1 MRGRRSLFAIALIVL
16 LASVLLVGCDGSYK
30 NKETLPLKPWQ
41 DYLAEVSSAIDRQY
55 ISISTKRQVAFGI
68 DLEAVE
74 DDSGDKYECSL
85 ALNLNLGERQGQQGS
100 LRVTRVR
107 NTERKVLL
115 DIFNADEILYWSLWQ
130 EDSGVYDRVV
140 FDHAPLLYTLSQ
152 AVGLLGDGVD
162 YTTPGAL
169 FESIGGVF
177 FTDGTVNDSERT
189 EFAFDF
195 DLKKGLD
202 SAFAREAFGKLPEIL
217 QKLFFSVAKVENYE
231 DLLFETP
238 SLKGVVNIITKDG
251 LIDKIY
257 CEELNYFDSRNNTQ
271 RALRVNIPQITVK
284 NGSIDLT
291 EFQPDDS
298 LYVAGRLTDV
308 TSGGKVVLQ
317 NGATGKSE
325 MEYDYEFKAKIDVL
339 DLLASGGDLNA
350 LEEDNFFHFRITH
363 KCDGDCGAFCDDK
376 YDKAKGAVLDVAFSP
391 EDFGSYNIYISVAAR
406 AFLGS
411 RTVSEW
417 TGLESVIRNQI
428 PEYLLAVISPDTFGR
443 QTFSDVA
450 GYDGASEKT
459 LLEEILIALV
469 YDDSS
474 LYIPIE
480 KMLGIVG
487 AEGDMANKI
496 MSIFNG
502 DGYSVDT
509 VKLQQTYLRWDVK
522 KYDVKRS
529 AIHLYGYDVAGTK
542 QYTMGLMNRDP
553 AINYSYYGENLIVDD
568 GEVKVVGIFNDLYES
583 GVLFDSKTP
592 ICGSETDD
600 IIGSYVKAQGE
611 DIYGEKFDCELYITG
626 HSQIDP
632 LQKGWQ
638 EIQLYC

>member
-1 MRGRRSLFAIALIVL
+1 M
-16 LASVLLVGCDGSYK
+16 
-30 NKETLPLKPWQ
+30 
-41 DYLAEVSSAIDRQY
+41 
-55 ISISTKRQVAFGI
+55 
-68 DLEAVE
+68 
-74 DDSGDKYECSL
+74 
-85 ALNLNLGERQGQQGS
+85 
-100 LRVTRVR
+100 
-107 NTERKVLL
+107 
-115 DIFNADEILYWSLWQ
+115 
-130 EDSGVYDRVV
+130 
-140 FDHAPLLYTLSQ
+140 
-152 AVGLLGDGVD
+152 
-162 YTTPGAL
+162 
-169 FESIGGVF
+169 
-177 FTDGTVNDSERT
+177 
-189 EFAFDF
+189 
-195 DLKKGLD
+195 
-202 SAFAREAFGKLPEIL
+202 
-217 QKLFFSVAKVENYE
+217 
-231 DLLFETP
+231 
-238 SLKGVVNIITKDG
+238 
-251 LIDKIY
+251 
-257 CEELNYFDSRNNTQ
+257 
-271 RALRVNIPQITVK
+271 
-284 NGSIDLT
+284 T

-638 EIQLYC
+638 EIQLYCMPVGRGYIENRLWQAIRSQEWGKWLSMTVKTYVYIYELSSVEFIRPETVEYMQGERINASNENSIDKIKAELSYKGGQVKRRTVTAVNADEMFIYDYLGNKYVGSEEDIV